1 MICLLNSRFLNPFHK
16 TETTF
21 IKDTQFV
28 YVSNFRENEEIQIQ
42 NEYQSNR
49 QELTKYIRSNL
60 IPFKLILNEQINQK
74 CVVFQ

>member
-16 TETTF
+16 TETF